1 MAQYRPLRVCKCGKC
16 ECDLATAQEQDREA
30 EKVHEFLFGLD
41 DNYRTVRSTLV
52 SRTPLQPLEEVYN
65 IVRQEEDL
73 KTTVRH
79 SEEMPEVTAHAV
91 QARPRMTVARSDTP
105 DNSVLCKHC
114 HRSGHSSDSCFAVI
128 GYPEWW
134 GERPRSR
141 ITQGRGRGGI
151 VGAAPVGRGRNV
163 NYANAVQVPAPPTN
177 EIVNYTITDRD
188 RDGVSG
194 LNDAQWRALMNLL
207 NGGANTSSEKLSGK
221 STIPSWIMDT
231 GASHHITGN
240 FSLLT
245 DVRNMDPVLIILADG
260 RERISIVQGTVLLGS
275 HLILKSVFF
284 VEGFHT
290 DLISVGQLM
299 DENNCVVQLADQ
311 FLVVQDRISRMVIG
325 AGKRE
330 SGTFSFRRAE
340 LSASV
345 RTCDDKSYELW
356 HHRLGHPSAQVV
368 GSLPH
373 VSVSVSDVSNKA
385 CDVCFRAKQTR
396 SSFPT
401 SINKTTEAFQL
412 IHSDLWGPY
421 RTTSNCGAR
430 YFLTIVDDFSRCVW
444 IYLLSDKTEAPIQL
458 RNFFSMVERQFN
470 RKVQTFRSDNGTEFT
485 SLTNYFLQHGILHKT
500 SCVGTPQQNGRA
512 ERKHR
517 HILNVAR
524 ALRFQ
529 SNLPIE
535 FWGECILTAGYLMN
549 RTPSAVLQGK
559 TPFEMLYQ
567 KVPDYTHLRV
577 FGSLCYSHNQAHKG
591 DKFASRS
598 RKCVFIGYPYGKKG
612 WRLFD
617 LEKQEFFVSRDVVF
631 FENQFPFS
639 DEPQNITTTISNE
652 EGVLWAPISTG
663 PFVEEEN
670 RPNNSLSP
678 LVSPIETP
686 IEENI
691 MSTPSSPSPTPLHD
705 NSAQLSPDSPPAT
718 DSSPS
723 PSPTLTL
730 IRRLHLPFLLLQ
742 RNYLVVDKDGKLNLS
757 HCEIMFSVSH
767 RAYLAAIVE
776 NVEPR
781 SFKLAFSNIRWRHA
795 MRVEVD
801 ALEENQTWTLEELP
815 PGKRAIGSKWV
826 YKIKYNSDGTINATK
841 PD

>member
-1 MAQYRPLRVCKCGKC
+1 
-16 ECDLATAQEQDREA
+16 
-30 EKVHEFLFGLD
+30 
-41 DNYRTVRSTLV
+41 
-52 SRTPLQPLEEVYN
+52 
-65 IVRQEEDL
+65 
-73 KTTVRH
+73 
-79 SEEMPEVTAHAV
+79 
-91 QARPRMTVARSDTP
+91 
-105 DNSVLCKHC
+105 
-114 HRSGHSSDSCFAVI
+114 
-128 GYPEWW
+128 
-134 GERPRSR
+134 
-141 ITQGRGRGGI
+141 
-151 VGAAPVGRGRNV
+151 
-163 NYANAVQVPAPPTN
+163 
-177 EIVNYTITDRD
+177 
-188 RDGVSG
+188 
-194 LNDAQWRALMNLL
+194 
-207 NGGANTSSEKLSGK
+207 
-221 STIPSWIMDT
+221 
-231 GASHHITGN
+231 
-240 FSLLT
+240 
-245 DVRNMDPVLIILADG
+245 
-260 RERISIVQGTVLLGS
+260 
-275 HLILKSVFF
+275 
-284 VEGFHT
+284 
-290 DLISVGQLM
+290 
-299 DENNCVVQLADQ
+299 
-311 FLVVQDRISRMVIG
+311 
-325 AGKRE
+325 
-330 SGTFSFRRAE
+330 
-340 LSASV
+340 
-345 RTCDDKSYELW
+345 
-356 HHRLGHPSAQVV
+356 
-368 GSLPH
+368 
-373 VSVSVSDVSNKA
+373 
-385 CDVCFRAKQTR
+385 
-396 SSFPT
+396 
-401 SINKTTEAFQL
+401 
-412 IHSDLWGPY
+412 
-421 RTTSNCGAR
+421 
-430 YFLTIVDDFSRCVW
+430 
-444 IYLLSDKTEAPIQL
+444 
-458 RNFFSMVERQFN
+458 MVERQFN

-730 IRRLHLPFLLLQ
+730 DPPSPSPVPPPPAELLGRGQRRKTQSVTL
-742 RNYLVVDKDGKLNLS
+742 RNYVTNNAQTQLLDKSGAKTLYPIANYVS
-757 HCEIMFSVSH
+757 SGRFSVSH

-826 YKIKYNSDGTINATK
+826 YKIKYNSDGTIECYKARLVALGNRQIAGEDYCETFAPVAKMGTVRLFLKVAAGNNWPVYQMDVHNAFLHGDLQEEVYMK
-841 PD
+841 PPPGFFPEGDTRVCRLRKSIYGLKQASRCWFAKLTTSLREYGFQQTHADYSLFTFDRNGIKIRMLIYVDDMILTGNNEKALQDFKTYLSSCFKMKDLGHLKYFLGIEVARNTSGFYLSQRKYALDIIAETGLLAAKPAPFPLEENPTWLSRLPSSFPIQHRMSLSGTFHLFGCYTT